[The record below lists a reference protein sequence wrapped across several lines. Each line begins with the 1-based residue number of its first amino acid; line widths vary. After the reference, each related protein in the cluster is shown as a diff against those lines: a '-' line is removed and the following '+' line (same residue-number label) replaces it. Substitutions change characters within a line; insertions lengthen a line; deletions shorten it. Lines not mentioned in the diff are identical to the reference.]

1 MNNSRHRQSP
11 SDAIVALIR
20 RILDAISRLVTQ
32 MVLVILQGTGV

>member
-1 MNNSRHRQSP
+1 MNNSHHRQSP
-11 SDAIVALIR
+11 SDALVALIQ